1 MFESSHGGSH
11 HEDENLKS
19 WTWFQSL
26 YYALIS
32 LTTIG
37 FGDFFM
43 PSASDEH
50 KVDMTKSH
58 YIEYSC
64 KSNFWRGSKFEV

>member
-1 MFESSHGGSH
+1 MSFSETVFESSHGGSH

-50 KVDMTKSH
+50 KVDITELTVFLGWVPNS
-58 YIEYSC
+58 
-64 KSNFWRGSKFEV
+64 